1 MPPAH
6 LHPFVY
12 LASASPRRAQ
22 LLTQLGV
29 AHQPLVPTPG
39 AEAEAAEALEAERTG
54 ESPADYVQRVTRAK
68 LQAARARL
76 KARGLPEA
84 PILCADTT
92 VAVGRRILAKPAD
105 AEDAAR
111 MLRALAGRWHKVHTA
126 VAVSHG
132 LRGGQTLLAL
142 SSSRVLF
149 APLSEAV
156 IARYIASGEPFG
168 KAGAYAIQGLL
179 AGFVER
185 IDGSYPGIM
194 GLPLFETQGLLARAR
209 VRTGL

>member
-1 MPPAH
+1 MPPVH

-22 LLTQLGV
+22 LLAQLGV
-29 AHQPLVPTPG
+29 AHQPLVPNAG
-39 AEAEAAEALEAERTG
+39 FEAEAAEALEAERPG
-54 ESPADYVQRVTRAK
+54 EAPADYVQRVTRAK

-76 KARGLPEA
+76 KARGLAEA

-111 MLRALAGRWHKVHTA
+111 MLRLLAGRWHRVHTA

-132 LRGGQTLLAL
+132 RQTLLAL

-149 APLSEAV
+149 APLSEGL

-194 GLPLFETQGLLARAR
+194 GLPLFETQALLARAR